1 MLNDPKKPGVRDII
15 SIIKGNGKS
24 VSPDMFVS
32 KMLEALGYLKVSANT
47 HSLLTDFAEKN
58 GHLKFGTEKESQKSE
73 IRIVRMLRLIV
84 SSMEFQFA

>member
-1 MLNDPKKPGVRDII
+1 
-15 SIIKGNGKS
+15 
-24 VSPDMFVS
+24 MFVS
-32 KMLEALGYLKVSANT
+32 TMLETLGYLKVSDNT
-47 HSLLTDFAEKN
+47 HSLLTDFAEKD